1 MESRNLILAIILS
14 VGVLFIWSFFFEAPE
29 QEMLNGEIES
39 GDVSEVNSNELDM
52 EAIDE
57 IERSLGITENDNIG
71 LDEAL
76 NADKRVKI
84 ETDSIVGSINLK
96 GLRIDDI
103 VLKKYN
109 ETQEEFSEKIRVLQ
123 PIDTYDGYEV
133 TFGWI
138 KNQDA
143 NFETPNAESI
153 WKVSNSNA
161 TLTSNNE
168 VEFEWSNTT
177 GQTFI
182 TTIGLDEDYLF
193 DITQEVKNN
202 SNEEIIINN
211 ASKVTRK
218 QAPSLSGMFIL
229 HEGLLG
235 VLQEKLELID
245 YDDLKDDEETLNFES
260 DNGWV
265 GITDKYWL
273 AALIPDQN
281 KSFKAIY
288 TYDNGYIA
296 YYRSLNA
303 TKVAAGSDHIVES
316 QIFIGAKEAKLIDRY
331 QEDYGIYNFDLAI
344 DWGWFYFLTKPLF
357 NVIYFFSEL
366 SGNFGLAIIILTVIT
381 RIVFFPLANW
391 SFISMAKMKM
401 LQPEMT
407 RIKELHKDDR
417 AQQQQALMA
426 LYKKEKVNPISGCLP
441 ILIQIPF
448 FFAIYKMLFEIRKLY
463 LLCNSLN
470 VSDLEQTKTL
480 NDFLKTN
487 NFSTYLINYH
497 ILPMISSIWSSNISD
512 VKNFPLI
519 TFINFFK
526 NHALFNLKK
535 RPQWKYVEGG
545 SNEYIKKIINK
556 NVFEYETNFKIKKII
571 RENSKIKIEDEKNNI
586 LEFHKVIFA
595 THANQVLDIL
605 EKPTEEE
612 VKIFSQFKY
621 STNSAILHSDHSLMP
636 KSKIAWS
643 SWNFLNKSSSS
654 KFTLTYWMNLLQ
666 KLPTKQNY
674 FVTVNPYK
682 KPKNIINETSFNHP
696 IYTTD
701 TILAQKNVM
710 EIQGKNNTFF
720 CGAYLGYGF
729 HEDGIQSSSYICK
742 LLNCDLPWKREKNF
756 YNRLQ
761 INFK

>member
-1 MESRNLILAIILS
+1 MKKKIAIIGSGISGLS
-14 VGVLFIWSFFFEAPE
+14 AAYLLS
-29 QEMLNGEIES
+29 
-39 GDVSEVNSNELDM
+39 
-52 EAIDE
+52 
-57 IERSLGITENDNIG
+57 
-71 LDEAL
+71 
-76 NADKRVKI
+76 
-84 ETDSIVGSINLK
+84 
-96 GLRIDDI
+96 
-103 VLKKYN
+103 KKYDVYLY
-109 ETQEEFSEKIRVLQ
+109 EKNQRLGGHTRTIYVKDSSKKI
-123 PIDTYDGYEV
+123 PIDTGFIVFNERNYPDLTKFFQILNIDCRDSDMSFAVSNTVPSIEYSGK
-133 TFGWI
+133 TLFSLF
-138 KNQDA
+138 A
-143 NFETPNAESI
+143 NF
-153 WKVSNSNA
+153 
-161 TLTSNNE
+161 NN
-168 VEFEWSNTT
+168 
-177 GQTFI
+177 
-182 TTIGLDEDYLF
+182 LF
-193 DITQEVKNN
+193 
-202 SNEEIIINN
+202 
-211 ASKVTRK
+211 
-218 QAPSLSGMFIL
+218 
-229 HEGLLG
+229 
-235 VLQEKLELID
+235 
-245 YDDLKDDEETLNFES
+245 
-260 DNGWV
+260 
-265 GITDKYWL
+265 
-273 AALIPDQN
+273 
-281 KSFKAIY
+281 SFK
-288 TYDNGYIA
+288 
-296 YYRSLNA
+296 
-303 TKVAAGSDHIVES
+303 
-316 QIFIGAKEAKLIDRY
+316 F
-331 QEDYGIYNFDLAI
+331 
-344 DWGWFYFLTKPLF
+344 
-357 NVIYFFSEL
+357 
-366 SGNFGLAIIILTVIT
+366 
-381 RIVFFPLANW
+381 
-391 SFISMAKMKM
+391 
-401 LQPEMT
+401 
-407 RIKELHKDDR
+407 
-417 AQQQQALMA
+417 
-426 LYKKEKVNPISGCLP
+426 
-441 ILIQIPF
+441 
-448 FFAIYKMLFEIRKLY
+448 YKMLFEIRKLY
-463 LLCNSLN
+463 SICSK
-470 VSDLEQTKTL
+470 LE
-480 NDFLKTN
+480 TN
-487 NFSTYLINYH
+487 NISKVTLGEFLIDNQFSDYLKNYH
-497 ILPMISSIWSSNISD
+497 ILPMISSIWSTNIND

-654 KFTLTYWMNLLQ
+654 KFTLTYWMNFLQ

>member
-76 NADKRVKI
+76 SADKRVKI
-84 ETDSIVGSINLK
+84 ETNSIVGSINLK

-153 WKVSNSNA
+153 WKVSNNNA

-448 FFAIYKMLFEIRKLY
+448 FFAIYKMLFVSIEMRHAPFYGWIQDLAAKDPTTIFNLFGLIPWDPPSFMIIGIWPVLMGLTMYIQQKLNPAPPDPIQARIFMFFPLFITI
-463 LLCNSLN
+463 LLAQFAAGL
-470 VSDLEQTKTL
+470 VIYWT
-480 NDFLKTN
+480 TN
-487 NFSTYLINYH
+487 NVL
-497 ILPMISSIWSSNISD
+497 SIIQ
-512 VKNFPLI
+512 
-519 TFINFFK
+519 
-526 NHALFNLKK
+526 
-535 RPQWKYVEGG
+535 QW
-545 SNEYIKKIINK
+545 IINK
-556 NVFEYETNFKIKKII
+556 RTTVKTN
-571 RENSKIKIEDEKNNI
+571 
-586 LEFHKVIFA
+586 
-595 THANQVLDIL
+595 
-605 EKPTEEE
+605 
-612 VKIFSQFKY
+612 
-621 STNSAILHSDHSLMP
+621 
-636 KSKIAWS
+636 
-643 SWNFLNKSSSS
+643 
-654 KFTLTYWMNLLQ
+654 
-666 KLPTKQNY
+666 
-674 FVTVNPYK
+674 
-682 KPKNIINETSFNHP
+682 
-696 IYTTD
+696 
-701 TILAQKNVM
+701 
-710 EIQGKNNTFF
+710 
-720 CGAYLGYGF
+720 
-729 HEDGIQSSSYICK
+729 
-742 LLNCDLPWKREKNF
+742 
-756 YNRLQ
+756 
-761 INFK
+761 

>member
-14 VGVLFIWSFFFEAPE
+14 VGVLFIWSLFFEAPE

-76 NADKRVKI
+76 SADKRVKI
-84 ETDSIVGSINLK
+84 ETNSIVGSINLK

-153 WKVSNSNA
+153 WKVSNNNA

-177 GQTFI
+177 GQTFV

-448 FFAIYKMLFEIRKLY
+448 FFAIYKMLFVSIEMRHAPFYGWIQDLASKDPTTIFNAFGLIPWDPPSFLIIGIWPILMGLTMYIQQKLNPAPPDPIQARIFMFLPLFITI
-463 LLCNSLN
+463 LLAQFAAGL
-470 VSDLEQTKTL
+470 VIYWT
-480 NDFLKTN
+480 TN
-487 NFSTYLINYH
+487 NVL
-497 ILPMISSIWSSNISD
+497 SIIQ
-512 VKNFPLI
+512 
-519 TFINFFK
+519 
-526 NHALFNLKK
+526 
-535 RPQWKYVEGG
+535 QW
-545 SNEYIKKIINK
+545 IINK
-556 NVFEYETNFKIKKII
+556 RTTVKTN
-571 RENSKIKIEDEKNNI
+571 
-586 LEFHKVIFA
+586 
-595 THANQVLDIL
+595 
-605 EKPTEEE
+605 
-612 VKIFSQFKY
+612 
-621 STNSAILHSDHSLMP
+621 
-636 KSKIAWS
+636 
-643 SWNFLNKSSSS
+643 
-654 KFTLTYWMNLLQ
+654 
-666 KLPTKQNY
+666 
-674 FVTVNPYK
+674 
-682 KPKNIINETSFNHP
+682 
-696 IYTTD
+696 
-701 TILAQKNVM
+701 
-710 EIQGKNNTFF
+710 
-720 CGAYLGYGF
+720 
-729 HEDGIQSSSYICK
+729 
-742 LLNCDLPWKREKNF
+742 
-756 YNRLQ
+756 
-761 INFK
+761 

>member
-76 NADKRVKI
+76 SVDKRVKI
-84 ETDSIVGSINLK
+84 ETNSIVGSINLK

-177 GQTFI
+177 GQTFV

-448 FFAIYKMLFEIRKLY
+448 FFAIYKMLFVSIEMRHAPFYGWIQDLASKDPTTIFNAFGLIPWDPPSFLIIGIWPILMGLTMYIQQKLNPAPPDPIQARIFMFFPLFITI
-463 LLCNSLN
+463 LLAQFAAGL
-470 VSDLEQTKTL
+470 VIYWT
-480 NDFLKTN
+480 TN
-487 NFSTYLINYH
+487 NVL
-497 ILPMISSIWSSNISD
+497 SIIQ
-512 VKNFPLI
+512 
-519 TFINFFK
+519 
-526 NHALFNLKK
+526 
-535 RPQWKYVEGG
+535 QW
-545 SNEYIKKIINK
+545 IINK
-556 NVFEYETNFKIKKII
+556 RTTVKTN
-571 RENSKIKIEDEKNNI
+571 
-586 LEFHKVIFA
+586 
-595 THANQVLDIL
+595 
-605 EKPTEEE
+605 
-612 VKIFSQFKY
+612 
-621 STNSAILHSDHSLMP
+621 
-636 KSKIAWS
+636 
-643 SWNFLNKSSSS
+643 
-654 KFTLTYWMNLLQ
+654 
-666 KLPTKQNY
+666 
-674 FVTVNPYK
+674 
-682 KPKNIINETSFNHP
+682 
-696 IYTTD
+696 
-701 TILAQKNVM
+701 
-710 EIQGKNNTFF
+710 
-720 CGAYLGYGF
+720 
-729 HEDGIQSSSYICK
+729 
-742 LLNCDLPWKREKNF
+742 
-756 YNRLQ
+756 
-761 INFK
+761 

>member
-76 NADKRVKI
+76 SANKRVKI
-84 ETDSIVGSINLK
+84 ETNSIVGSINLK

-177 GQTFI
+177 GQTFV

-193 DITQEVKNN
+193 DIIQEVKNN

-448 FFAIYKMLFEIRKLY
+448 FFAIYKMLFVSIEMRHAPFYGWIQDLASKDPTTIFNAFGLIPWDPPSFLIIGIWPILMGLTMYIQQKLNPAPPDPIQARIFMFLPLFITI
-463 LLCNSLN
+463 LLAQFAAGL
-470 VSDLEQTKTL
+470 VIYWT
-480 NDFLKTN
+480 TN
-487 NFSTYLINYH
+487 NVL
-497 ILPMISSIWSSNISD
+497 SIIQ
-512 VKNFPLI
+512 
-519 TFINFFK
+519 
-526 NHALFNLKK
+526 
-535 RPQWKYVEGG
+535 QW
-545 SNEYIKKIINK
+545 IINK
-556 NVFEYETNFKIKKII
+556 RTTVKTN
-571 RENSKIKIEDEKNNI
+571 
-586 LEFHKVIFA
+586 
-595 THANQVLDIL
+595 
-605 EKPTEEE
+605 
-612 VKIFSQFKY
+612 
-621 STNSAILHSDHSLMP
+621 
-636 KSKIAWS
+636 
-643 SWNFLNKSSSS
+643 
-654 KFTLTYWMNLLQ
+654 
-666 KLPTKQNY
+666 
-674 FVTVNPYK
+674 
-682 KPKNIINETSFNHP
+682 
-696 IYTTD
+696 
-701 TILAQKNVM
+701 
-710 EIQGKNNTFF
+710 
-720 CGAYLGYGF
+720 
-729 HEDGIQSSSYICK
+729 
-742 LLNCDLPWKREKNF
+742 
-756 YNRLQ
+756 
-761 INFK
+761 